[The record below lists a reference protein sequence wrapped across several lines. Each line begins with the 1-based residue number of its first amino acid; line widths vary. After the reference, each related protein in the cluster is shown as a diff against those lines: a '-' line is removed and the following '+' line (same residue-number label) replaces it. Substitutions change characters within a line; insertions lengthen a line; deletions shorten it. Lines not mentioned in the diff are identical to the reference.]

1 MNHRICLVVRPFCH
15 VMIVA
20 VLWKTGGVNL
30 TEIRIFRKIWCRLA
44 DIVKTAPDK
53 LTETVITVTVGRYN
67 DVCIFSAPVCGTVAK
82 GRALSVI
89 VS

>member
-1 MNHRICLVVRPFCH
+1 MNHRICLIIRPLSH

-30 TEIRIFRKIWCRLA
+30 TEIEFF
-44 DIVKTAPDK
+44 VKYGVGSPYNQNRSDK
-53 LTETVITVTVGRYN
+53 LTKTVIHGHGGQIQRRPY
-67 DVCIFSAPVCGTVAK
+67 FLAPQFVVQLPK